1 MYQRPSC
8 VDDAEL
14 SPLVLCARSW
24 SSIPSTPTSY
34 TVNVGDKLQFSYS
47 AAHNVY
53 LMASESAYDICDFA
67 GATELAGVSHGGG
80 SGSTPNV
87 YEAVAT
93 AAGTLYIACEI
104 GSHCSYGQK
113 VEIAVVE
120 PPSPISPPPASPP
133 PSPPVSHS
141 ATGCAAVL
149 GKARSVVAVEGVSLA
164 EPSAMAWH
172 PTHPEQLWVADAAS
186 DALSVVNTTSMAV
199 RQLADRAPFHYM
211 DKVSAIAFD
220 PLGQFATCRA
230 PCPSAPP
237 APRAPPARC
246 GHPPPPPRR
255 AEESI
260 NTYEGQ
266 MLPNYFMGPTL
277 YDSRIYLVDSR
288 QQPCAAAH
296 ADSRL
301 TNASYDLGTSEDSCF
316 LIHTDMLH
324 EAPLCMGIAHDAGS
338 ATVMDGTEYRNVYW
352 AYDGGHRQLVR
363 FDFRSDHGP
372 GSMDHAKAA
381 VRRYAGLELGYV
393 EGIPAHM
400 HLDDATRE
408 LFVADPGHDRVLRVL
423 VDTGYAIWGPHPSRA
438 ECAPNAAP
446 HAS

>member
-1 MYQRPSC
+1 MDPPRPRR
-8 VDDAEL
+8 
-14 SPLVLCARSW
+14 PRRSR
-24 SSIPSTPTSY
+24 
-34 TVNVGDKLQFSYS
+34 S
-47 AAHNVY
+47 AHRLLLACPI
-53 LMASESAYDICDFA
+53 A
-67 GATELAGVSHGGG
+67 LAGYG
-80 SGSTPNV
+80 SGSTPNL

-93 AAGTLYIACEI
+93 ASGPLYLACEV
-104 GSHCSYGQK
+104 GQHCAYGQK
-113 VEIAVVE
+113 IIVNVND
-120 PPSPISPPPASPP
+120 PSPSSPSPPPPAAPSAPPACVHALGPAGSVAAVGGVPLASPT
-133 PSPPVSHS
+133 
-141 ATGCAAVL
+141 AL
-149 GKARSVVAVEGVSLA
+149 
-164 EPSAMAWH
+164 AWH
-172 PTHPEQLWVADAAS
+172 PTRPHELWITDAAS
-186 DALSVVNTTSMAV
+186 DSLTVLNTSSMAA
-199 RQLADRAPFHYM
+199 RQLSDRAPYHYM
-211 DKVSAIAFD
+211 DSVSAIAFD
-220 PLGQFATCRA
+220 HLGQFATCQ
-230 PCPSAPP
+230 
-237 APRAPPARC
+237 
-246 GHPPPPPRR
+246 
-255 AEESI
+255 ESI

-363 FDFRSDHGP
+363 FDFESDHGP

>member
-1 MYQRPSC
+1 
-8 VDDAEL
+8 
-14 SPLVLCARSW
+14 
-24 SSIPSTPTSY
+24 
-34 TVNVGDKLQFSYS
+34 
-47 AAHNVY
+47 
-53 LMASESAYDICDFA
+53 
-67 GATELAGVSHGGG
+67 
-80 SGSTPNV
+80 
-87 YEAVAT
+87 
-93 AAGTLYIACEI
+93 
-104 GSHCSYGQK
+104 
-113 VEIAVVE
+113 
-120 PPSPISPPPASPP
+120 
-133 PSPPVSHS
+133 
-141 ATGCAAVL
+141 
-149 GKARSVVAVEGVSLA
+149 
-164 EPSAMAWH
+164 
-172 PTHPEQLWVADAAS
+172 
-186 DALSVVNTTSMAV
+186 
-199 RQLADRAPFHYM
+199 
-211 DKVSAIAFD
+211 
-220 PLGQFATCRA
+220 
-230 PCPSAPP
+230 
-237 APRAPPARC
+237 
-246 GHPPPPPRR
+246 
-255 AEESI
+255 
-260 NTYEGQ
+260 

-372 GSMDHAKAA
+372 GSMDHSLAA

-423 VDTGYAIWGPHPSRA
+423 VDTGYAIWGPNPSRA
-438 ECAPNAAP
+438 ECASNAAP
-446 HAS
+446 HVS